1 MNTDRKKELEKKLQ
15 SRGLEF
21 RLDSALCSKYVDGT
35 TDLHIDFIVERMCQ
49 MKYLY
54 EYCNMKQ
61 IKSQVYKQYR
71 NELSRGII
79 SESNVSSRAEK
90 IALDTYS
97 YGKYPD
103 KYPWEYQI
111 YNWKYAFNWVFTK
124 INCHKL
130 YLISGIF
137 MIPIGIKL
145 AYIIHNFNKYK
156 KN

>member
-79 SESNVSSRAEK
+79 SESNVS
-90 IALDTYS
+90 
-97 YGKYPD
+97 
-103 KYPWEYQI
+103 
-111 YNWKYAFNWVFTK
+111 
-124 INCHKL
+124 
-130 YLISGIF
+130 
-137 MIPIGIKL
+137 
-145 AYIIHNFNKYK
+145 
-156 KN
+156 